1 MFFGRPDISKNK
13 RIMQFF
19 TEKIERNTEL
29 VKKMNKYY
37 SRTSLFGLLRN
48 VGLVTAIAAASVG
61 LGNIMLDGGNNDIS
75 VGILGVLILGPTIIS
90 SIAIKIINKKNKDL
104 KREII
109 SIIENDGIL
118 DLNDDD
124 FEKIKN
130 LCNEQEM
137 SFLLELLK
145 ERKITGWDILE
156 DVRIFGSVKSEK
168 MLIEN
173 NKASQDEIKKH
184 LIDFENHV
192 ESQYEY
198 YKSQKESLSRK
209 KILVE
214 ALSNE
219 EK

>member
-19 TEKIERNTEL
+19 TEKIERNEEL

-48 VGLVTAIAAASVG
+48 IGLVTAIAAAFVG
-61 LGNIMLDGGNNDIS
+61 VGNIMLDGGNRDIS
-75 VGILGVLILGPTIIS
+75 VSILGVLILSPTIIS
-90 SIAIKIINKKNKDL
+90 SVAIKIINKKNKDL
-104 KREII
+104 KSEII

-118 DLNDDD
+118 DLTDED
-124 FEKIKN
+124 FKKIKD

-156 DVRIFGSVKSEK
+156 DVRSFGSIKSEK
-168 MLIEN
+168 IVLEN
-173 NKASQDEIKKH
+173 NKASQDEIGKH

-198 YKSQKESLSRK
+198 YKSQKESLNKK

>member
-19 TEKIERNTEL
+19 TEKIERNEEL

-48 VGLVTAIAAASVG
+48 IGLVTAIAAAFVG
-61 LGNIMLDGGNNDIS
+61 VGNIMLDGGNRDIS
-75 VGILGVLILGPTIIS
+75 VSILGVLILSPTIIS

-104 KREII
+104 KSEII

-118 DLNDDD
+118 DLTDED
-124 FEKIKN
+124 FKKIKD

-156 DVRIFGSVKSEK
+156 DVRSFGSIKSEK
-168 MLIEN
+168 IVLEN
-173 NKASQDEIKKH
+173 NKASQDEIGKH

-198 YKSQKESLSRK
+198 YKSQKESLNKK

-214 ALSNE
+214 SLSNE

>member
-1 MFFGRPDISKNK
+1 MYFGRPDISKNK
-13 RIMQFF
+13 KIMQFF
-19 TEKIERNTEL
+19 TEKIEKNEDL

-37 SRTSLFGLLRN
+37 RRTSLFGLLMN
-48 VGLVTAIAAASVG
+48 VGLVTAIAAAFVG
-61 LGNIMLDGGNNDIS
+61 VGHIMLDGGNNDIS
-75 VGILGVLILGPTIIS
+75 IGFLGVLILGPTLLSSAIIR
-90 SIAIKIINKKNKDL
+90 IINKKNKNL
-104 KREII
+104 KNDII
-109 SIIENDGIL
+109 SKIENDGIL
-118 DLNDDD
+118 ELSDAD
-124 FEKIKN
+124 FKKIKG
-130 LCNEQEM
+130 LCNESEM

-156 DVRIFGSVKSEK
+156 EVRQFGSVKSQKILLENDK
-168 MLIEN
+168 VSQSEIE
-173 NKASQDEIKKH
+173 KH

-198 YKSQKESLSRK
+198 YKLQKESLSKK

>member
-1 MFFGRPDISKNK
+1 
-13 RIMQFF
+13 MQFF
-19 TEKIERNTEL
+19 TEKIERNEEL

-48 VGLVTAIAAASVG
+48 IGLVTAIAAAFVG
-61 LGNIMLDGGNNDIS
+61 VGNIMLDGGNRDIS
-75 VGILGVLILGPTIIS
+75 VSILGVLILSPTIIS

-104 KREII
+104 KSEII

-118 DLNDDD
+118 DLTDED
-124 FEKIKN
+124 FKKIKD

-145 ERKITGWDILE
+145 ERKITGRDILE
-156 DVRIFGSVKSEK
+156 DVRSFGSIKSEK
-168 MLIEN
+168 IVLEN
-173 NKASQDEIKKH
+173 NKASQDEIGKH

-198 YKSQKESLSRK
+198 YKSQKESLNKK

>member
-19 TEKIERNTEL
+19 TEKIERNEEL

-48 VGLVTAIAAASVG
+48 IGLVTAIAAAFVG
-61 LGNIMLDGGNNDIS
+61 VGNIMLDGGNRDIS
-75 VGILGVLILGPTIIS
+75 VSILGVLILSPTIIS

-104 KREII
+104 KSEII

-118 DLNDDD
+118 DLTDED
-124 FEKIKN
+124 FKKIKD

-145 ERKITGWDILE
+145 ERKITGRDILE
-156 DVRIFGSVKSEK
+156 DVRSFGSIKSEK
-168 MLIEN
+168 IVLEN
-173 NKASQDEIKKH
+173 NKASQDEIGKH

-198 YKSQKESLSRK
+198 YKSQKESLNKK

>member
-19 TEKIERNTEL
+19 TEKIERNEEL

-61 LGNIMLDGGNNDIS
+61 LGNIMLDGGNKDIS
-75 VGILGVLILGPTIIS
+75 VGILGVLILSPTIIS

-104 KREII
+104 KCEII
-109 SIIENDGIL
+109 SIIENDGII
-118 DLNDDD
+118 DLNDED

-156 DVRIFGSVKSEK
+156 DVRSFGSIKSEK
-168 MLIEN
+168 ILLEN
-173 NKASQDEIKKH
+173 NKASQDEIGKH
-184 LIDFENHV
+184 LIDFENHI

-198 YKSQKESLSRK
+198 YKSQKESLGKK